1 MTTTNTGSGLAA
13 LRAWFAPALA
23 DRLAAHI
30 ARLDWRPDQ
39 LAEFQRSS
47 LRALL
52 RHAAGHSPFHAARL
66 AAAGL
71 TRADIDTFELSDLA
85 RLPVMTKTQMMA
97 DFDDVVTDRRLT
109 RALVERHITDSATE
123 PPLILGDYI
132 VLASGGSSGLRGT
145 YLQTPQE
152 YLEFGVPCIRRAM
165 AAFIAFG
172 GQPADGL
179 VVGMVGA
186 ASPIHSTGF
195 AASVATGP
203 PVRFI
208 SAPATLPTATIVDR
222 LNVAQPPALLGYAS
236 KLGELAREQRA
247 GRLRLQ
253 LLAVTSCAEML
264 TGEVREAVHDAFGVA
279 PINMFAATEGLV
291 GHTDPGGE
299 VFTFATDTCIAECVD
314 DAGRPVPD
322 GTTSARVLV
331 TNLHNQ
337 TQPLIRYELTDR
349 FTPAGLS
356 AAGFL
361 RATVDGRADD
371 GFRYG
376 DLAVHPSVLTTAL
389 LQTGA
394 VREYQVRQAPRGVTV
409 AVVADADFDHGALT
423 AGIEGSLRQA
433 GLTDPEVS
441 ISRVDAITRDPL
453 TGKAKRFVPWRGVL
467 ADPLGGRVRLTQGDD
482 PAVRPEPE
490 PGQAESPGQH

>member
-1 MTTTNTGSGLAA
+1 MTTTTSSDLPA
-13 LRAWFAPALA
+13 LQAWFASALT
-23 DRLAAHI
+23 DRLPAHI

-66 AAAGL
+66 AGAGL
-71 TRADIDTFELSDLA
+71 TRADIDNFEVSDLA

-97 DFDDVVTDRRLT
+97 DFDDVATDRRLT
-109 RALVERHITDSATE
+109 RTLAERHITDSATE
-123 PPLILGDYI
+123 PPLILGGYI

-145 YLQTPQE
+145 YLQTPEE
-152 YLEFGVPCIRRAM
+152 YLEFGATCFRRAM

-186 ASPIHSTGF
+186 ASPVHSTGF

-222 LNVAQPPALLGYAS
+222 LNAAQPPALLGYAS
-236 KLGELAREQRA
+236 KLGELAAEQRA

-264 TGEVREAVHDAFGVA
+264 TSEAREAIHDAFGVA
-279 PINMFAATEGLV
+279 PVNMFAATEGLV
-291 GHTDPGGE
+291 GHTEPGGD
-299 VFTFATDTCIAECVD
+299 VFTFATDTCLAECVD
-314 DAGRPVPD
+314 DAGHPVPD
-322 GTTSARVLV
+322 GTTSARLLV

-349 FTPAGLS
+349 FTPAGVS

-376 DLAVHPSVLTTAL
+376 DLTMHPSVLTTAL
-389 LQTGA
+389 LQTAA

-409 AVVADADFDHGALT
+409 AVVANADFDHRAL
-423 AGIEGSLRQA
+423 AARIEDSLRQA
-433 GLTDPEVS
+433 GLTSPEAS

-453 TGKAKRFVPWRGVL
+453 TGKAQRFVPWHGVP
-467 ADPLGGRVRLTQGDD
+467 D
-482 PAVRPEPE
+482 
-490 PGQAESPGQH
+490 

>member
-1 MTTTNTGSGLAA
+1 MTTTTSSGLAA
-13 LRAWFAPALA
+13 LRAWSASALA
-23 DRLAAHI
+23 DRLPAHI
-30 ARLDWRPDQ
+30 ARLGWRPAQ

-52 RHAAGHSPFHAARL
+52 RHAVEHSPFHKARL

-71 TRADIDTFELSDLA
+71 TRADIDRFELSDLA
-85 RLPVMTKTQMMA
+85 QLPVMTKSQMMA
-97 DFDDVVTDRRLT
+97 NFDDVVTDRRLT
-109 RALVERHITDSATE
+109 RALVEPHSTGSATE
-123 PPLILGDYI
+123 PVLILGDYV

-145 YLQTPQE
+145 YLQRPEE
-152 YLEFGVPCIRRAM
+152 YVEFGATCFRRAM
-165 AAFIAFG
+165 AAFLAFG

-195 AASVATGP
+195 AATVATGP
-203 PVRFI
+203 PIRFI

-222 LNVAQPPALLGYAS
+222 LNAAQPPALLGYAS

-247 GRLRLQ
+247 GRLRLR
-253 LLAVTSCAEML
+253 LLAVTSSAEVL
-264 TGEVREAVHDAFGVA
+264 TSEVRAAIHDAFGVA
-279 PINMFAATEGLV
+279 PINMFASTEGLV
-291 GHTDPGGE
+291 GHTEPGGE
-299 VFTFATDTCIAECVD
+299 VFTFTTDTCIAECVD

-322 GTTSARVLV
+322 GTTSSRVLV
-331 TNLHNQ
+331 TNLHNR

-349 FTPAGLS
+349 FTPAGTS

-361 RATVDGRADD
+361 QATVDGRADD

-389 LQTGA
+389 LQTAA
-394 VREYQVRQAPRGVTV
+394 VREYQVHQTPRGVTV
-409 AVVADADFDHGALT
+409 AVVADADFDHRALT
-423 AGIEGSLRQA
+423 AGIEGSLSQA

-441 ISRVDAITRDPL
+441 ISRVEAITRDPL
-453 TGKAKRFVPWRGVL
+453 TGKAKRFVPWRGVP
-467 ADPLGGRVRLTQGDD
+467 D
-482 PAVRPEPE
+482 
-490 PGQAESPGQH
+490 

>member
-1 MTTTNTGSGLAA
+1 MTTTTSSGLAA
-13 LRAWFAPALA
+13 LQAWSAAALA
-23 DRLAAHI
+23 DRLPAHI

-52 RHAAGHSPFHAARL
+52 RQAVEHSPFHAARL

-85 RLPVMTKTQMMA
+85 QLPVMTKTQMMA
-97 DFDDVVTDRRLT
+97 NFDDVVTDRRLT
-109 RALVERHITDSATE
+109 RALVERHISDSATE
-123 PPLILGDYI
+123 PRLILGDYV

-145 YLQTPQE
+145 YLQTPRDYVE
-152 YLEFGVPCIRRAM
+152 VGATGVRRAM
-165 AAFIAFG
+165 AAFLAFG

-186 ASPIHSTGF
+186 ASPIHFTGF

-203 PVRFI
+203 PVRLI
-208 SAPATLPTATIVDR
+208 SAPAILPTATIVDR
-222 LNVAQPPALLGYAS
+222 LNAAQPPALTGYAS
-236 KLGELAREQRA
+236 KLGELASEQRA
-247 GRLRLQ
+247 GRLRLG
-253 LLAVTSCAEML
+253 LLAVTSGAEML
-264 TGEVREAVHDAFGVA
+264 TSEVREAIHDAFGVA
-279 PINMFAATEGLV
+279 PINMFGSTEGLV
-291 GHTDPGGE
+291 GHTEPGGE

-322 GTTSARVLV
+322 GTTSTRVLV
-331 TNLHNQ
+331 TNLHSQ

-349 FTPAGLS
+349 FTPAGIS

-361 RATVDGRADD
+361 QATVDGRADD

-389 LQTGA
+389 LQTAA
-394 VREYQVRQAPRGVTV
+394 VREFQVRQTPRGVTV
-409 AVVADADFDHGALT
+409 TVVANADFDHGALT
-423 AGIEGSLRQA
+423 AGIEGSLRHA

-441 ISRVDAITRDPL
+441 ISCVDAITRDPL
-453 TGKAKRFVPWRGVL
+453 TGKAKRFVPWRGVP
-467 ADPLGGRVRLTQGDD
+467 D
-482 PAVRPEPE
+482 
-490 PGQAESPGQH
+490 

>member
-1 MTTTNTGSGLAA
+1 MTTTTSSGLAA
-13 LRAWFAPALA
+13 LQAWSASALA
-23 DRLAAHI
+23 DRLPAHI

-52 RHAAGHSPFHAARL
+52 RRAVEQSPFHAARL

-71 TRADIDTFELSDLA
+71 TRSEIDSFELSDLA
-85 RLPVMTKTQMMA
+85 QLPVMTKTEMMA
-97 DFDDVVTDRRLT
+97 DFDHVVTEPRLT
-109 RALVERHITDSATE
+109 RALVERHVTDSATE
-123 PPLILGDYI
+123 PLLILGDYV
-132 VLASGGSSGLRGT
+132 VLASGGSSGLRGI
-145 YLQTPQE
+145 YLQTPEE
-152 YLEFGVPCIRRAM
+152 YVEFGAACFRRAM
-165 AAFIAFG
+165 AAFIFFG
-172 GQPADGL
+172 GQPTDGL

-195 AASVATGP
+195 GASVATGP

-222 LNVAQPPALLGYAS
+222 LNAAQPPALLGYAS
-236 KLGELAREQRA
+236 KLGELARAQRA
-247 GRLRLQ
+247 GQLRLR

-264 TGEVREAVHDAFGVA
+264 TSEVREAIHDAFGVA
-279 PINMFAATEGLV
+279 PINMFASTEGLA
-291 GHTDPGGE
+291 GHTEPGGE
-299 VFTFATDTCIAECVD
+299 VFTFATDICIAECVD

-322 GTTSARVLV
+322 GTSSARVLV

-376 DLAVHPSVLTTAL
+376 DLTVHPAVITTAL
-389 LQTGA
+389 LQTAA
-394 VREYQVRQAPRGVTV
+394 VREYQVHQKPRGVTV
-409 AVVADADFDHGALT
+409 AVVADADFDRGALA

-433 GLTDPEVS
+433 GLPRPEVS
-441 ISRVDAITRDPL
+441 ISRVDALTRDPL
-453 TGKAKRFVPWRGVL
+453 TGKARRFVPWREGCQISQE
-467 ADPLGGRVRLTQGDD
+467 A
-482 PAVRPEPE
+482 
-490 PGQAESPGQH
+490 

>member
-1 MTTTNTGSGLAA
+1 MTAATTSSGLAA
-13 LRAWFAPALA
+13 LQAWSAAALA
-23 DRLAAHI
+23 DRLPAHI

-47 LRALL
+47 LRAVL

-71 TRADIDTFELSDLA
+71 TRADIDSFELSDLA
-85 RLPVMTKTQMMA
+85 QLPVMTKTQMMA

-109 RALVERHITDSATE
+109 RALAERHITGSASE
-123 PPLILGDYI
+123 PPLILGDYV

-145 YLQTPQE
+145 YLQTPGE
-152 YLEFGVPCIRRAM
+152 YVEFGATCFRRAM

-186 ASPIHSTGF
+186 ASPVHSTGF

-222 LNVAQPPALLGYAS
+222 LNAAQPPALLGYAS
-236 KLGELAREQRA
+236 KLAELAREQRA
-247 GRLRLQ
+247 GRLRLR

-264 TGEVREAVHDAFGVA
+264 TSEVRQAIHDAFGVA
-279 PINMFAATEGLV
+279 PVNMFASTEGLA
-291 GHTDPGGE
+291 GHTEPGGE
-299 VFTFATDTCIAECVD
+299 VFTFATDTCLAECAD

-331 TNLHNQ
+331 TNLHNH

-376 DLAVHPSVLTTAL
+376 DLTVHPTVLTTAL
-389 LQTGA
+389 LQTAA
-394 VREYQVRQAPRGVTV
+394 VREYQVRQRPRGVTV
-409 AVVADADFDHGALT
+409 AVVADADFDPRALA
-423 AGIEGSLRQA
+423 AGIEDSLRQA

-441 ISRVDAITRDPL
+441 ITRVDAITRDPL
-453 TGKAKRFVPWRGVL
+453 TGKAKRFLPWRG
-467 ADPLGGRVRLTQGDD
+467 GRQISQET
-482 PAVRPEPE
+482 
-490 PGQAESPGQH
+490 